1 MSIKLKS
8 IHFKNEYLG
17 KPSWACLSHRSLEGR
32 TRVQQIIIGYF
43 VAPISVLLIYPVLRT
58 KSYTSNNYRK
68 GWSLSTQIIMNR
80 ERLVS
85 IKYRLLQLFPDRSPD
100 SGFDSGFCVGLSFRS
115 RLALP
120 ITWALRH

>member
-43 VAPISVLLIYPVLRT
+43 VAPISKVMAMIP
-58 KSYTSNNYRK
+58 
-68 GWSLSTQIIMNR
+68 
-80 ERLVS
+80 
-85 IKYRLLQLFPDRSPD
+85 IKHL
-100 SGFDSGFCVGLSFRS
+100 
-115 RLALP
+115 LP
-120 ITWALRH
+120 ITQNEIPFFKN